1 MKMSRSL
8 NPPHYNRKSHK
19 LYYEPTSLRAIGSFP
34 FKSQR
39 NFTILRVFRPPQ
51 PNLTKIK
58 RISPPF
64 AEGFRAF
71 WA

>member
-51 PNLTKIK
+51 PKILVNST
-58 RISPPF
+58 ILSL
-64 AEGFRAF
+64 
-71 WA
+71 